1 MKVNFI
7 TSINSYLFAGVIDN
21 MNLLK
26 HIPNAIT
33 LGNLLCGCFA
43 IIFALNGDIVNAAL
57 LMGAAAILD
66 FFDGFAARLLKVSGE
81 LGKQL
86 DSLADMVSFGVV
98 PGFIFFYISRS
109 SFGEESLWPY
119 LSFFIIIFS
128 AVRLAKFNIDT
139 RQTDQFIGVPT
150 PANAMFIGSLALV
163 LQHDTYGLTEIIQH
177 HTFLIVFPILSA
189 YLLVANF
196 PLIALK
202 FKHFS
207 FKGNEQRFILIG
219 TSLFSIIV
227 FKFAGVTFAIILYI
241 IISYIYHIITKKT
254 THEI

>member
-1 MKVNFI
+1 MIKF
-7 TSINSYLFAGVIDN
+7 
-21 MNLLK
+21 LK
-26 HIPNAIT
+26 QIPNAIT
-33 LGNLLCGCFA
+33 LSNLLCGCFA
-43 IIFALNGDIVNAAL
+43 IIFALQGNIANAAL

-66 FFDGFAARLLKVSGE
+66 FFDGFAARLFKVSGE

-98 PGFIFFYISRS
+98 PGFIFLHISRS
-109 SFGEESLWPY
+109 HFGMESYWPY
-119 LSFFIIIFS
+119 LSFLIIVFS

-139 RQTDQFIGVPT
+139 RQTDHFIGVPT
-150 PANAMFIGSLALV
+150 PANAMFIGSLGLV
-163 LQHDTYGLTEIIQH
+163 LQQDTYGLTEVIQQPV
-177 HTFLIVFPILSA
+177 FLVVFPVLSA

-207 FKGNEQRFILIG
+207 FKGNEHRFILLG
-219 TSLFSIIV
+219 TSLFSVII

-241 IISYIYHIITKKT
+241 IISYIYHIITKKQ